1 MAWAAGLAAW
11 GKCLDSEQK
20 GHSAAVAQGQT
31 KVLTAAALLLHT
43 KAYSLRDLCHSCR
56 AKHTCFIIFKINAVL
71 MTSLVG
77 LVLAG
82 RF

>member
-11 GKCLDSEQK
+11 GKCLDGEQK
-20 GHSAAVAQGQT
+20 GHSTAVAQGQT

-43 KAYSLRDLCHSCR
+43 KAYSLHDLCHFCG
-56 AKHTCFIIFKINAVL
+56 AKHTQFIFFKMNAVL

-77 LVLAG
+77 
-82 RF
+82 FMS